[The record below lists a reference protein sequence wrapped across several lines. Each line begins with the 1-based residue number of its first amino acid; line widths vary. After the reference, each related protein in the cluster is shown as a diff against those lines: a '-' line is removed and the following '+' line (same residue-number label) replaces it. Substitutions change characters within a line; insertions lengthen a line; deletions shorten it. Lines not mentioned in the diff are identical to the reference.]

1 MGWFFKSKAHFGAL
15 LSFLAQALHCVGV
28 TSGNSDSGDTM
39 DKALFIAMTG
49 AKHNMMAQTARS
61 NNLANANTTGFRADF
76 EQARAMPVFGPHHP
90 SRVYALTERP
100 ATDTQVGNYDHTGRS
115 LDVAIKGEGWLA
127 VQGPDGE
134 EAYTRRGDLNI
145 DGNGVL
151 RTGNGLPVI
160 GNGGP
165 VVLPPGQHIHINS
178 DGGIAVSTNAGGG
191 DAQTVDQIKL
201 VSAENMGVTMEK
213 GADGLMSPRDFDD
226 VLPADGLVQV
236 ESGTLET
243 SNVNAV
249 NELTNILALSRQY
262 EMNVKMMK
270 SVDENSAQVNS
281 ILRMS

>member
-1 MGWFFKSKAHFGAL
+1 
-15 LSFLAQALHCVGV
+15 
-28 TSGNSDSGDTM
+28 M

-61 NNLANANTTGFRADF
+61 NNLANVNTTGFRADF
-76 EQARAMPVFGPHHP
+76 EQARAMPVFGQHHP

-100 ATDTQVGNYDHTGRS
+100 ATDIQSGSYDYTGNP
-115 LDVAIKGEGWLA
+115 LDVAVQGDGWIA
-127 VQGPDGE
+127 VQAPNGE

-145 DGNGVL
+145 DANGVL

-165 VVLPPGQHIHINS
+165 VVLPPGVHFHVNG
-178 DGGIAVSTNAGGG
+178 DGGISAANGGA
-191 DAQTVDQIKL
+191 DAELVDQIKL
-201 VSAENMGVTMEK
+201 VNPTALGLTMEK
-213 GADGLMSPRDFDD
+213 GLDGLMRPRNFED
-226 VLPADGLVQV
+226 VLPADELVRV
-236 ESGTLET
+236 ESGALET

-270 SVDENSAQVNS
+270 SVDENGATASS
-281 ILRMS
+281 LLRMS

>member
-1 MGWFFKSKAHFGAL
+1 
-15 LSFLAQALHCVGV
+15 
-28 TSGNSDSGDTM
+28 M

-76 EQARAMPVFGPHHP
+76 EQARAMPVFGQHHP

-100 ATDTQVGNYDHTGRS
+100 ATDIESGHYDHTGRP
-115 LDVAIKGEGWLA
+115 LDIAIKGEGWLA
-127 VQGPDGE
+127 VQAPDGT

-145 DGNGVL
+145 DPNGVL

-165 VVLPPGQHIHINS
+165 VVLPPGQYIYINGN
-178 DGGIAVSTNAGGG
+178 GGVSVGNEAGGA
-191 DAQTVDQIKL
+191 DSTIVDNIKL
-201 VSAENMGVTMEK
+201 VSAQELDVTMEK
-213 GADGLMSPRDFDD
+213 GLDGLMRPADFPGG
-226 VLPADGLVQV
+226 VLPNNEFVQV

-270 SVDENSAQVNS
+270 SVDDNAAKVNS
-281 ILRMS
+281 ILRMG

>member
-1 MGWFFKSKAHFGAL
+1 
-15 LSFLAQALHCVGV
+15 
-28 TSGNSDSGDTM
+28 M

-61 NNLANANTTGFRADF
+61 NNLANVNTTGFRADF
-76 EQARAMPVFGPHHP
+76 EQARAMPVFGQHHP

-100 ATDTQVGNYDHTGRS
+100 ATDVQVGSYDHTGRP
-115 LDVAIKGEGWLA
+115 LDIAIKGEGWLA

-145 DGNGVL
+145 DANGVL

-165 VVLPPGQHIHINS
+165 VVLPPGQHVHINS
-178 DGGIAVSTNAGGG
+178 DGGIAVGNNQGGM
-191 DAQTVDQIKL
+191 DVEIVDQLKL
-201 VSAENMGVTMEK
+201 VSSEALDVTMEK
-213 GADGLMSPRDFDD
+213 GTDGLMRPRDFDD
-226 VLPADGLVQV
+226 EDGILPFNEFVQV
-236 ESGTLET
+236 ESGALET

-262 EMNVKMMK
+262 EMNVKMM
-270 SVDENSAQVNS
+270 STVDENSAQVNS